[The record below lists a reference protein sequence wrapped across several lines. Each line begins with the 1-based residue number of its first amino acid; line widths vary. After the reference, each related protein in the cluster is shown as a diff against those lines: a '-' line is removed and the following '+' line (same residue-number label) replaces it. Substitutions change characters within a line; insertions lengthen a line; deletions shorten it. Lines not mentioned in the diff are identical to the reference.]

1 MVKLIPSQFP
11 QIGELGVKEF
21 LTVLFCSSVLR
32 SPISKNN
39 LLRTQ
44 SSIPRSQHFIMNQ
57 GFGTDLDEISRAV
70 QKISARYLATNADF
84 GSEPVAKIAD
94 ADTAHALSKKYS
106 TPDNVSHDINDV
118 LAETFEISDYRMRMN
133 HPCFFGFIPSP
144 VLPLA
149 WLGDVVSS
157 AFNVHG
163 GSRIQSSG
171 PSAIE
176 HGLIHWMAYRA
187 GLPAATAGGIAVSGG
202 SMANLIAMTAARDH
216 NLPRDQWAAGVVY
229 VSDQTHSSIAK
240 GLRIL
245 GFQEHQVRRVPT
257 DGQFRMRVD
266 ALRSAIQTDR
276 NAGLYPFMVVVSCGT
291 TNTGS
296 VDPIEAIVET
306 SRAEKLWVHV
316 DGAYG
321 ATAMLCKSFQHRL
334 KHLGDVDSISWDAHK
349 WLFQTYGCGFVLM
362 RDQSLLFKSFRTGA
376 EYTQDAE
383 DLDDIPNYWN
393 LGLELT
399 RPTRAM
405 KLWFTLRVLG
415 LDQISRM
422 IGHGIEM
429 AEYAE
434 QEIRQLPNWEILSPA
449 SLAIVTFRFAPA
461 GRNKDEL
468 DNLNQ
473 GISRH
478 LLAENITA
486 MLTTKVGGKVVLRIC
501 SISPHLSREW
511 MKGVIEKMNLI
522 AEDREM
528 TRHLETA

>member
-1 MVKLIPSQFP
+1 
-11 QIGELGVKEF
+11 
-21 LTVLFCSSVLR
+21 
-32 SPISKNN
+32 
-39 LLRTQ
+39 
-44 SSIPRSQHFIMNQ
+44 
-57 GFGTDLDEISRAV
+57 
-70 QKISARYLATNADF
+70 
-84 GSEPVAKIAD
+84 
-94 ADTAHALSKKYS
+94 
-106 TPDNVSHDINDV
+106 
-118 LAETFEISDYRMRMN
+118 
-133 HPCFFGFIPSP
+133 
-144 VLPLA
+144 
-149 WLGDVVSS
+149 
-157 AFNVHG
+157 
-163 GSRIQSSG
+163 
-171 PSAIE
+171 
-176 HGLIHWMAYRA
+176 
-187 GLPAATAGGIAVSGG
+187 
-202 SMANLIAMTAARDH
+202 
-216 NLPRDQWAAGVVY
+216 
-229 VSDQTHSSIAK
+229 
-240 GLRIL
+240 
-245 GFQEHQVRRVPT
+245 
-257 DGQFRMRVD
+257 
-266 ALRSAIQTDR
+266 
-276 NAGLYPFMVVVSCGT
+276 
-291 TNTGS
+291 
-296 VDPIEAIVET
+296 
-306 SRAEKLWVHV
+306 
-316 DGAYG
+316 
-321 ATAMLCKSFQHRL
+321 
-334 KHLGDVDSISWDAHK
+334 
-349 WLFQTYGCGFVLM
+349 M

-473 GISRH
+473 GISHH